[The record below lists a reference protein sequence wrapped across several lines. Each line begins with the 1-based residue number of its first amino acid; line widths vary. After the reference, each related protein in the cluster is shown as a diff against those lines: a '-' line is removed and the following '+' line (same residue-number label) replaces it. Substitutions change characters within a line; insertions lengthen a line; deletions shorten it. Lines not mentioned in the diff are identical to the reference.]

1 VVFTFQFKDKVIQP
15 QNSNLI
21 QKADFLVLS
30 MILTIN
36 RSNTVANVSSGATS
50 SIIGGGGYS
59 YICVHRHKNKRFQKK
74 LIMHNTK
81 I

>member
-1 VVFTFQFKDKVIQP
+1 MVFTFQFKDKVIQP

-36 RSNTVANVSSGATS
+36 RSNTVALSAVSSGATS
-50 SIIGGGGYS
+50 SIIGGGGAN
-59 YICVHRHKNKRFQKK
+59 IHIFVFCIINFF
-74 LIMHNTK
+74 
-81 I
+81 

>member
-1 VVFTFQFKDKVIQP
+1 MVFTFQFKDKVIQP

-50 SIIGGGGYS
+50 SIIGGGGGKYS
-59 YICVHRHKNKRFQKK
+59 YLRVLHY
-74 LIMHNTK
+74 
-81 I
+81 